1 MVSGALWHILI
12 NILFCYSGLTTILNI
27 DLNLMLVISTVTFY
41 FSYISIYINI
51 GMLFMK

>member
-27 DLNLMLVISTVTFY
+27 DLNLTLLIISTVTSFPFLTY
-41 FSYISIYINI
+41 
-51 GMLFMK
+51 LFI